1 MKEVAEV
8 QRLFATDNIRIATFL
23 FSLIGAMWTLT
34 DRLKDKMDAR
44 FDKIES
50 RLDRIDAR
58 FDSFG
63 ERIAINE
70 ARLNDRE

>member
-34 DRLKDKMDAR
+34 NRLEDKIDAR
-44 FDKIES
+44 FDKVES
-50 RLDRIDAR
+50 RLDGIDAR

-63 ERIAINE
+63 ERIAVNE
-70 ARLNDRE
+70 ARLNGKE